1 MKQKITIKLI
11 LISSVIF
18 ATACGGGTTGT
29 ENNLP
34 VTIKFDC
41 TDGPDCPA
49 INISG
54 DPVYVLPNGK
64 TSPMRGHAD
73 PSIRKDP
80 NSDRLW
86 MSYSYVGIHAEPS
99 NDPAAPFI
107 TPYVSVHLAHSDDN
121 GNNWLFDKNIWKSTA
136 GIDQG
141 FTAEDGY
148 SIHEV
153 STITPFT
160 FNNATE
166 WFGLHLRYFL
176 KKGDPIDKRLPA
188 SFHHRL
194 TRATTPNDL
203 GNNTEAVLSNPMTAP
218 GWGSDINLSQLDPAL
233 NDCDLWA
240 ESALFQDGNKLYL
253 ITECLKIDTT
263 TVPAT
268 RLYDQEFTAVFATD
282 VSNDVT
288 SFNWQWLGNIV
299 DSATANEL
307 GSVILTQVDI
317 ARARDGSLLLLVTPS
332 NDTSGET
339 ISHFGCRVLEIESL
353 NPPKL
358 ATHTDG
364 SLVIR
369 AEITSSDS
377 ESSGLCAYDPAS
389 DTGIV
394 LVRTHVDTVKPE
406 LFWQLHATGIHP

>member
-1 MKQKITIKLI
+1 M
-11 LISSVIF
+11 
-18 ATACGGGTTGT
+18 
-29 ENNLP
+29 
-34 VTIKFDC
+34 
-41 TDGPDCPA
+41 
-49 INISG
+49 
-54 DPVYVLPNGK
+54 YVLPNGQ
-64 TSPMRGHAD
+64 TSPIRGHAD

-121 GNNWLFDKNIWKSTA
+121 GANWIFDKNIWESTP

-141 FTAEDGY
+141 YTSDAGY

-160 FNNATE
+160 LNNTTE
-166 WFGLHLRYFL
+166 WFALHLRYFL
-176 KKGDPIDKRLPA
+176 KKGDPIDKRLPS

-194 TRATTPNDL
+194 TRATTPNEL

-233 NDCDLWA
+233 NDCDLWG
-240 ESALFQDGNKLYL
+240 EPALFQDGNKLYL
-253 ITECLKIDTT
+253 ITECLKIDIS

-268 RLYDQEFTAVFATD
+268 RLYDQEFTAVFATEVNND
-282 VSNDVT
+282 VST
-288 SFNWQWLGNIV
+288 FNWQWLGNIV
-299 DSATANEL
+299 TSATANKL
-307 GSVILTQVDI
+307 GSTILTQVDI
-317 ARARDGSLLLLVTPS
+317 ARSRDGSLLLLVTPS
-332 NDTSGET
+332 NDTSGES

-358 ATHTDG
+358 ATHPDG
-364 SLVIR
+364 SLIVR

-389 DTGIV
+389 DTGVV
-394 LVRTHVDTVKPE
+394 LVRTRVDPVKPE